1 MGARL
6 QRLAG
11 MDLLVDSVVLL
22 ALPVSLSLMQGSRR
36 DAVME
41 PRYRRLFW
49 TSNAL
54 FAYLRTRRGRCCQPC
69 CELPDLLNSPLI
81 SLVCACALLQLLA
94 ELWWR
99 REHPPQRREC
109 RVDCMRRA
117 DWSRAAQGG
126 AEDDAALLAYIA
138 RNNP

>member
-1 MGARL
+1 MSHQDRAAVGTRL

-69 CELPDLLNSPLI
+69 CELPDPLNSPLI
-81 SLVCACALLQLLA
+81 SLVRL
-94 ELWWR
+94 R
-99 REHPPQRREC
+99 F
-109 RVDCMRRA
+109 
-117 DWSRAAQGG
+117 AAVAGG
-126 AEDDAALLAYIA
+126 ALVAPRAPTAAPRVPRGLYATCRLVQGRA
-138 RNNP
+138 RGR